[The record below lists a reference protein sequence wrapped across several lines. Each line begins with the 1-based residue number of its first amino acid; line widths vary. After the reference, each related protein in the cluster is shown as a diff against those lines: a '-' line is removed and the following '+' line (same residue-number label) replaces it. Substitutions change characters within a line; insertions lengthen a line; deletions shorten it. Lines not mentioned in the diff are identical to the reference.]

1 MTNTKRIQ
9 AHNAELRE
17 AIEMAEKLP
26 DAGGGD
32 SEIVDAILDG
42 TITELA
48 SDATSLS
55 DYALAN
61 RKNLTSISLPNVKT
75 IGQYAF
81 SRSGSTYGNVHIS
94 LPSLVSTGDYAFY
107 SAYFREIT
115 LPKLLVVSSFMF
127 NNASII
133 RKVDLG
139 SATQIKG
146 ASFIGCINIETLIIR
161 TSTVCSLAY
170 ATVFN
175 SSAILGGTGY
185 IYVPSALVDSYK
197 SATNWSTYANQ
208 VRAIEDYPEITGG

>member
-1 MTNTKRIQ
+1 MTNTERIQ

-81 SRSGSTYGNVHIS
+81 SRSGFTYGYVNIS
-94 LPSLVSTGDYAFY
+94 LPSLVSAGDYAFY
-107 SAYFREIT
+107 SADFREIT

-127 NNASII
+127 NSASII
-133 RKVDLG
+133 KKVDLG

-146 ASFIGCINIETLIIR
+146 ASFIGCTNIETLIIR
-161 TSTVCSLAY
+161 TNTVCSLAY